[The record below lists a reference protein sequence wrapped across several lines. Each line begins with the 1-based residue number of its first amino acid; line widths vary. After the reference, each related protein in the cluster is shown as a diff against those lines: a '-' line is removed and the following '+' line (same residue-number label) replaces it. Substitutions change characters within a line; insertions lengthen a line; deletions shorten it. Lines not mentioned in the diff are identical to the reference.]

1 MRLFLCLPLSLLC
14 FNCLAQVKGLKEI
27 ALEHVNSGK
36 YLEAIEF
43 IKETEK
49 LDLDSA
55 ENLLA
60 IKLFCQYKTKQHKA
74 ARQTLNLIEELD
86 VFEPESEII
95 RFYYQAEENK
105 DEQLAEESLEFL
117 ETDPQ
122 QFYRQLKILNK
133 KDIDFIARKIRR
145 YLDTLEQEEIPEYK
159 TALAVIYFADS
170 NLIECYNMLSN
181 CVEDYPLGFSY
192 YMLGIIKTQH
202 REYISAIS
210 YFNQAEDANYKPLS
224 LYRDRSIAKG
234 FDKDFKGAIED
245 LDICISNEPSDEL
258 YYLRAVS
265 YTNLMQYDKA
275 LIDINTALSMN
286 DTIAKYHNQKGII
299 YTNTLNYVDAV
310 ISFQTAI
317 QLNPNLK
324 YINNNLG
331 IALEKAGFKAKAF
344 EYYKENIKKHPDH
357 ADSYFNLGRIAYEQS
372 DYKQAIKLLQR
383 ANDLNPRYSDTQ
395 YLLGMAYIKSRN
407 LSQGCF
413 YLNMAKDNGNTSA
426 ESAISSYCEQ
436 KTEEETEE

>member
-1 MRLFLCLPLSLLC
+1 MKLFLYFPLLFLC

-27 ALEHVNSGK
+27 ALEHVNAGK

-49 LDLDSA
+49 LDIDSA
-55 ENLLA
+55 ENLFV
-60 IKLFCQYKTKQHKA
+60 IKAFCQYKTKQHKA
-74 ARQTLNLIEELD
+74 ARQTLQMIEEFD
-86 VFEPESEII
+86 VAEPESEII
-95 RFYYQAEENK
+95 QFYYQAEDNK
-105 DEQLAEESLEFL
+105 DEELTEQSLEFL

-133 KDIDFIARKIRR
+133 KDIGMIADKVRR
-145 YLDTLEQEEIPEYK
+145 YLDTMEQEEIPEYR

-170 NLIECYNMLSN
+170 NLMECYNMLSTSI
-181 CVEDYPLGFSY
+181 EDYPLGYSY
-192 YMLGIIKTQH
+192 YMLGVIKTQH

-234 FDKDFKGAIED
+234 FDKDFKGAIDD

-299 YTNTLNYVDAV
+299 YTNTLNYADAV

-344 EYYKENIKKHPDH
+344 EHYKENIKKHPEH
-357 ADSYFNLGRIAYEQS
+357 ADSYFNLGRIAYEQGN
-372 DYKQAIKLLQR
+372 YKQAIKQLQK

-395 YLLGMAYIKSRN
+395 YLLGMSYIKSRN

-426 ESAISSYCEQ
+426 ESAISSYCKQEA
-436 KTEEETEE
+436 ETESEE